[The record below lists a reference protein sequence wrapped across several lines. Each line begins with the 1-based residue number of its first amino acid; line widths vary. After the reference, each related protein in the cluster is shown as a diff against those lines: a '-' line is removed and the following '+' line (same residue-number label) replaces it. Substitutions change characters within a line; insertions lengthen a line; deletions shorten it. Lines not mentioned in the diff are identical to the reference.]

1 MTIHYRKH
9 AGGVKPSLTAC
20 ICLHTMW
27 RMTELDSAPQNADDI
42 STASGGVAALDRAFA
57 ILAAFAP
64 GSETLTLAEIARR
77 TGLYKSTILRLLGA
91 LEHGGFIRKLGD
103 GRYSIGPAPLR
114 LAQIYQESF
123 RVRHVIE
130 PILQQL
136 SKESGETSSFYV
148 RQGQTRVV
156 LYRVEPARS
165 VRFSVPE
172 GEQFPIERGASG
184 NVLMAFTRPYHKGFE
199 PTRERLWAVSYGERD
214 LESASAAVPVLGV
227 GQELLGALALSGPRD
242 RIAPPEPMRAACK
255 LLLAAAQRASA
266 ALGGNPSFF
275 EHSLAS
281 IDQAVIDPGQAA

>member
-1 MTIHYRKH
+1 
-9 AGGVKPSLTAC
+9 
-20 ICLHTMW
+20 
-27 RMTELDSAPQNADDI
+27 MTELDSAPQNADEP
-42 STASGGVAALDRAFA
+42 ASGGVAALDRAFA
-57 ILAAFAP
+57 ILSAFEP

-91 LEHGGFIRKLGD
+91 LEHGGFIRKLTD
-103 GRYSIGPAPLR
+103 GRYSIGPTPLR

-136 SKESGETSSFYV
+136 SKDSGETSSFYV
-148 RQGQTRVV
+148 RQGQTRVI

-172 GEQFPIERGASG
+172 GEQFPIDRGASG
-184 NVLMAFTRPYHKGFE
+184 NVLVAFSKPYPKGFDE
-199 PTRERLWAVSYGERD
+199 TRERLWAVSYGERD

-242 RIAPPEPMRAACK
+242 RIAPPEPMR
-255 LLLAAAQRASA
+255 QASA
-266 ALGGNPSFF
+266 CRRTTGQRRTRRQPGLLRTQPGIDRPGSDQPGLSGPQAGSASSISALARLNAWFSVR
-275 EHSLAS
+275 
-281 IDQAVIDPGQAA
+281 ID